1 MAEQGTAVKANV
13 ASAAPAAK
21 PIIEAPKSTDV
32 KVQVQKIVEGTK
44 PAVSVQPQK
53 PKGPTVKEKSWMYH
67 KDLPPALLEAGQ
79 EIPEGFIPENKFGWY
94 RDQNNNFIWRK

>member
-1 MAEQGTAVKANV
+1 MAEQGTAAKVNVTSATSAVKPTV
-13 ASAAPAAK
+13 
-21 PIIEAPKSTDV
+21 EAPKSADV

-44 PAVSVQPQK
+44 PTVATQPQK
-53 PKGPTVKEKSWMYH
+53 PKGQTVKEKSWMYH
-67 KDLPPALLEAGQ
+67 KDLPPILLEAGQ